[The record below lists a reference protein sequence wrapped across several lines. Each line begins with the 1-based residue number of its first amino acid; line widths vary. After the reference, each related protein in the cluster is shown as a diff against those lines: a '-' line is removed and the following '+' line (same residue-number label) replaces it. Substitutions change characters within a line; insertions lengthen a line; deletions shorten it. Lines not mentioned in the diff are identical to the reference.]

1 MLPWGSLLFWRST
14 ISIVSERA
22 LRPFWMHQ
30 LVEYIIGLVLI
41 TAAVQQPQPAV
52 PALLGLLVMLNSAI
66 TVGPLGAFRVFD
78 RHLHRYTDLFVIAAL
93 LIGAAQPWFDLDNV
107 GRLLLVA
114 IAVVLGF
121 VWFFTDFATK
131 DERKARRAARAR
143 PASEELG
150 QQAGRFVGDSINTA
164 KRWKQAYEDA
174 NKADDEK

>member
-1 MLPWGSLLFWRST
+1 M
-14 ISIVSERA
+14 SERA

-30 LVEYIIGLVLI
+30 LVEYIIGLVLV

-52 PALLGLLVMLNSAI
+52 PAVLGLVVMLNTAI
-66 TVGPLGAFRVFD
+66 TVGPLGAFRVLD
-78 RHLHRYTDLFVIAAL
+78 RRLHKYTDLVVIATL
-93 LIGAAQPWFDLDNV
+93 LIGAAQPWFDLDNI
-107 GRLLLVA
+107 GRLLLVS

-131 DERKARRAARAR
+131 DQRKQRRADRAR

-174 NKADDEK
+174 NRGDNDE